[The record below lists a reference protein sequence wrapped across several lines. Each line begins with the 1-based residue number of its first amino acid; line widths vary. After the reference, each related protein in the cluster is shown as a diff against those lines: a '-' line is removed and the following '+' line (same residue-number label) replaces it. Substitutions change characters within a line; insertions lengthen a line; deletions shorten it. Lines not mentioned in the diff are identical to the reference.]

1 MLPPGV
7 AAHAGWV
14 ARPAAPS
21 RNLVCIATVQPSDI
35 ACPAP
40 PLSATTCA
48 RADPCDNDTMG
59 TEMNDDLQGTIT
71 ELVESGSRSNPALSS
86 LLSDYAKF
94 HLVLAVVGGLFL
106 VGVVVLGILCF
117 GRFKRTARTG
127 ERKWSFESKTY
138 FVFGAL
144 SVVLALGLALIVAA
158 NASNGLDPEAG
169 FSGSLGL
176 LGTPP
181 SKLERAFDSW
191 LQSGSTQVPPLV
203 QNKVDA
209 RLAWQR
215 PKAVVCSVLLV
226 VCVMLAAHMWRT
238 LIRRSR
244 VREGRRRVGEALL
257 LMAGVLA
264 VPVCLLLMVMVMG
277 NTQASLAPMSMTL
290 FYG

>member
-7 AAHAGWV
+7 ATYAGWV
-14 ARPAAPS
+14 PCRAAPS
-21 RNLVCIATVQPSDI
+21 RNLVCIATVQPSEI

-40 PLSATTCA
+40 PLSATTWA
-48 RADPCDNDTMG
+48 RAAPCDTDTMG

-117 GRFKRTARTG
+117 GWLKRTARTG
-127 ERKWSFESKTY
+127 GGKWSFESKTY

-144 SVVLALGLALIVAA
+144 SFVLALGLALIVAA
-158 NASNGLDPEAG
+158 NASNGLDAEAG
-169 FSGSLGL
+169 FSGSVGL

-181 SKLERAFDSW
+181 SKLERTFDSW
-191 LQSGSTQVPPLV
+191 LQSGSTQVPTLV
-203 QNKVDA
+203 QDKIDA

-226 VCVMLAAHMWRT
+226 VCVMLAAHVWRT

-264 VPVCLLLMVMVMG
+264 VPVCLLLMLMVMG